1 MLFLIMTLTT
11 LHLKI
16 LSIISIIKFLVVTD
30 ISTDI
35 STDITIKFEI
45 FKNGRWQVTFSMKR
59 NNLKTELVE
68 NVL

>member
-1 MLFLIMTLTT
+1 MTLTT

-16 LSIISIIKFLVVTD
+16 LSIISIIKFLVV
-30 ISTDI
+30 TDI

>member
-1 MLFLIMTLTT
+1 MTLTT

-35 STDITIKFEI
+35 TIKFDI
-45 FKNGRWQVTFSMKR
+45 FKNGQKMASYIFNEKKQL
-59 NNLKTELVE
+59 N
-68 NVL
+68 

>member
-1 MLFLIMTLTT
+1 MTLTT

-35 STDITIKFEI
+35 TTKFEI

-59 NNLKTELVE
+59 NNLKTKLVE